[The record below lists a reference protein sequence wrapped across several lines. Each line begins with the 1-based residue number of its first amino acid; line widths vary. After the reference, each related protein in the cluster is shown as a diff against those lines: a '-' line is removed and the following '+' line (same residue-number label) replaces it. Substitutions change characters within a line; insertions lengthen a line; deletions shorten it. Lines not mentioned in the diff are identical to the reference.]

1 MFTLGAKFPGRY
13 TRTVCSGAKI
23 GCRKTMQNYKNEFI
37 EYAIQCKVLR
47 FGEFRLKS
55 GRLSPY
61 FFNTGLFRT
70 GVQLGRLGHFYA
82 QAYRQ
87 CGIQADVLYGPA
99 YKGIPLVCATT
110 VTLADKFDMDIPFAF
125 NRKETKDHGEGGN
138 LVGAPLIG
146 NILILDDVITAGT
159 SVRESV
165 KIIRDAGANPCG
177 VLIALDR
184 QELGKNG
191 ISAIDEV
198 RAKFDLPV
206 VSIISLADIVSFLK
220 ASSIYS
226 QRLPA
231 IEAYRIEYGC

>member
-1 MFTLGAKFPGRY
+1 
-13 TRTVCSGAKI
+13 
-23 GCRKTMQNYKNEFI
+23 MQNYKKEFI

-61 FFNTGLFRT
+61 FFNTGLFGS
-70 GVQLGRLGHFYA
+70 GVQLSRLGYFYA
-82 QAYRQ
+82 QAYQQ
-87 CGIQADVLYGPA
+87 CGIQTDVLYGPA

-110 VTLADKFDMDIPFAF
+110 IALADKFNRDIPFAF
-125 NRKETKDHGEGGN
+125 NRKEIKDHGEGGS

-165 KIIRDAGANPCG
+165 TIIRNAGANPCG

-198 RAKFDLPV
+198 RAKFGLPV
-206 VSIISLADIVSFLK
+206 VSIISLADIVVFLK
-220 ASSIYS
+220 SSSKTS
-226 QRLPA
+226 QRLPE
-231 IEAYRIEYGC
+231 IEAYRNEYGC